1 MRSLFYTGP
10 SITQLHQ
17 DYAQQGRIDERAP
30 VTVTCEIVINA
41 PVQRVWE
48 LIASPAGWPDFDPA
62 VHDVKLDGPAAV
74 DAAFTWAKGRSHF
87 RSRFAVLDPGREVT
101 WTGTAVWFKVVHR
114 HLLDATADGATRVRC
129 EESMS
134 GLMLGLLYND
144 AKLKADLM
152 KWLTALKAGA
162 EQRSAGPVPGQPGAG
177 QPA

>member
-1 MRSLFYTGP
+1 MRSLFYAGP
-10 SITQLHQ
+10 SIARLHQ
-17 DYAQQGRIDERAP
+17 DYAKQGRIDDRAP
-30 VTVTCEIVINA
+30 VTTTCEVVISA

-48 LIASPAGWPDFDPA
+48 MIASPAGWPAFDPA

-87 RSRFAVLDPGREVT
+87 RSRFAVLEPGREVT
-101 WTGTAVWFKVVHR
+101 WTGTALWLKVIHR

-134 GLMLGLLYND
+134 GLMLGLFYTD
-144 AKLKADLM
+144 AKLHADLL

-162 EQRSAGPVPGQPGAG
+162 EQELAPGGRLS
-177 QPA
+177 

>member
-1 MRSLFYTGP
+1 MSSLFYAGP
-10 SITQLHQ
+10 SITRLHQ
-17 DYAQQGRIDERAP
+17 DYAKQGRIDERAR
-30 VTVTCEIVINA
+30 VTAKCEVVISA

-48 LIASPAGWPDFDPA
+48 MIASPAGWPVFDPA

-101 WTGTAVWFKVVHR
+101 WTGTALWLKVVHR
-114 HLLDATADGATRVRC
+114 HLLDTTAGGATRVRC

-134 GLMLGLLYND
+134 GLMLGLFYTD
-144 AKLKADLM
+144 AKLQADLL

-162 EQRSAGPVPGQPGAG
+162 EQRSAGPVAAG
-177 QPA
+177 GSLS